1 MDDLDAW
8 FPYKSFRPHQRRM
21 LDLVAET
28 ATGGGIAM
36 IDAPTGSGKS
46 SAVAA
51 LLARAKGRKVVVAV
65 RTVSQLNTFV
75 RELELI
81 RKKRGGLKFAYLVG
95 KGNMCPMAGAGDTY
109 RLCEGLKTF
118 STSLMRERAQ
128 RGALLPSKDPFIRQ
142 QMRRVSMDHPVICPH
157 FIHTRN
163 YAETSE
169 GLKMVPSAKLRTLGE
184 RACSRLVPPENL
196 HEFCGDLC
204 PYEVMLQAA
213 READVV
219 LVNFYHLFDKQ
230 IREQIYDSL
239 DIEAERTLLLID
251 EAHNCGDTIQSIQSV
266 SLGERTL
273 ESAYHE
279 IGAMRSRQSS
289 ADAILRILPRITAF
303 MESLRRS
310 WKDEDWFDPAIFSR
324 HVLGGSLYT
333 NFDQII
339 EDLLSLSEAIRERN
353 MQSGEFRESA
363 AERLC
368 DFFYH
373 ILRST
378 ESNAFLSV
386 YKKADDEVFLE
397 VRNIDPADTLQEIA
411 AAHPCTVLISG
422 TLSPVESY
430 RRYYFSDAQVA
441 TLSLPNAF
449 PRENRKILCT
459 GDITS
464 AYSQRRDP
472 ENNARIREYI
482 KTFSRLGGNLAVYFP
497 SYELLNTYTT
507 DLGPALS
514 GKEVFIE
521 PGNTAEASAALKRF
535 LSLPAQGRAGI
546 LFGVCGGKWSEGLD
560 YRGELLTGA
569 MVIGLPL
576 APFNPV
582 RKMVI
587 EYYRTKFGEEGEFIS
602 YTLPAVNRALQALG
616 RVLRTP
622 EDTGMLVLG
631 DARFL
636 EKRVRSG
643 LPPWM
648 QEELVACDTASC
660 AEAVVQW
667 R

>member
-1 MDDLDAW
+1 MDGLDAW
-8 FPYKSFRPHQRRM
+8 FPYESFRPHQRGM

-28 ATGGGIAM
+28 AASGGIAM

-51 LLARAKGRKVVVAV
+51 LLAAARGRKVVVAV

-95 KGNMCPMAGAGDTY
+95 KGNMCPMAGEGDTY

-128 RGALLPSKDPFIRQ
+128 RGALVPGNDPFIRQ
-142 QMRRVSMDHPVICPH
+142 QMRRVSHDHPVICPH

-184 RACSRLVPPENL
+184 RACSRLVAPENL

-266 SLGERTL
+266 SLGERFL

-279 IGAMRSRQSS
+279 IGAMRSRQSC
-289 ADAILRILPRITAF
+289 ADAVLVILPRITAF

-310 WKDEDWFDPAIFSR
+310 WKTEDWFDPAIFSR
-324 HVLGGSLYT
+324 HVLNGSLYQSL
-333 NFDQII
+333 DQII
-339 EDLLSLSEAIRERN
+339 DDLLSLSEVIKERN
-353 MQSGEFRESA
+353 MQAGEFRESA

-373 ILRST
+373 IMRST
-378 ESNAFLSV
+378 ESNAYLSL
-386 YKKADDEVFLE
+386 YKKVDEEVFLE
-397 VRNIDPADTLQEIA
+397 VRNIDPGDTLQEIA
-411 AAHPCTVLISG
+411 SAHPCTVLISG

-430 RRYYFSDAQVA
+430 RRYYFGDTPVA

-449 PRENRKILCT
+449 PRANRRLLCT

-464 AYSQRRDP
+464 AYRQRRDP
-472 ENNARIREYI
+472 GNTARIREYI
-482 KTFSRLGGNLAVYFP
+482 ETFSRLQGNLAVYFP
-497 SYELLNTYTT
+497 SYELLNTYTA
-507 DLGPALS
+507 DLRSTLS
-514 GKEVFIE
+514 GKEVFVE
-521 PGNTAEASAALKRF
+521 PGNSAEASAALKRF
-535 LSLPAQGRAGI
+535 LSLPAQGKAGV

-560 YRGELLTGA
+560 YRGELLNGA

-587 EYYRTKFGEEGEFIS
+587 EYYRSKFGDEGEFIS
-602 YTLPAVNRALQALG
+602 YTLPAINRALQALG

-622 EDTGMLVLG
+622 EDRGMLVLG
-631 DARFL
+631 ESRFL
-636 EKRVRSG
+636 ERRVRSG

-648 QEELVACDTASC
+648 QEELVACDTQSF
-660 AEAVVQW
+660 AEEVRSW

>member
-8 FPYKSFRPHQRRM
+8 FPYESYRPHQRGM
-21 LDLVAET
+21 LDLVART
-28 ATGGGIAM
+28 AAEGGIAM

-51 LLARAKGRKVVVAV
+51 LLARARGRKVVVAV

-81 RKKRGGLKFAYLVG
+81 RKKRGRLKFAYLVG

-128 RGALLPSKDPFIRQ
+128 RGALVPVKDPFIRQ
-142 QMRRVSMDHPVICPH
+142 QMRRVSMDHPVICPY
-157 FIHTRN
+157 FIHTRS

-169 GLKMVPSAKLRTLGE
+169 GLKMLPSAKLRTLGE
-184 RACSRLVPPENL
+184 RACSRPVAPETL

-219 LVNFYHLFDKQ
+219 LVNFHHLFDKQ
-230 IREQIYDSL
+230 IREQIFDSL

-266 SLGERTL
+266 SLGERNL
-273 ESAYHE
+273 EAAYHE

-289 ADAILRILPRITAF
+289 ADAVLRILPRITAF

-310 WKDEDWFDPAIFSR
+310 WKEEDWFDPAIFSR
-324 HVLGGSLYT
+324 HVLGGSLYAT
-333 NFDQII
+333 FDQII

-353 MQSGEFRESA
+353 IQAGEFRESA

-373 ILRST
+373 ILRAT

-386 YKKADDEVFLE
+386 YKKVDEEVFLE

-430 RRYYFSDAQVA
+430 RRYYFGDTEVA

-449 PRENRKILCT
+449 PREHRRLFCT
-459 GDITS
+459 RDITS
-464 AYSQRRDP
+464 AYRQRRDP
-472 ENNARIREYI
+472 ENTARIGEYI
-482 KTFSRLGGNLAVYFP
+482 RTFAGVGGNLAVYFP
-497 SYELLNTYTT
+497 SYDLLNTHTASFGAT
-507 DLGPALS
+507 LA

-521 PGNTAEASAALKRF
+521 ASNSSEAAAALKRF

-587 EYYRTKFGEEGEFIS
+587 EYYRSKFGEEGEFIS
-602 YTLPAVNRALQALG
+602 YTLPAINRGLQALG

-622 EDTGMLVLG
+622 EDTGLLVLG
-631 DARFL
+631 DSRFL
-636 EKRVRSG
+636 DRRVHAG

-648 QEELVACDTASC
+648 QEELAACDTASF
-660 AEAVVQW
+660 AEAVRAW

>member
-1 MDDLDAW
+1 MDELDAW
-8 FPYKSFRPHQRRM
+8 FPYESFRPHQRRM
-21 LDLVAET
+21 LELVAET
-28 ATGGGIAM
+28 AAGGGIAM

-81 RKKRGGLKFAYLVG
+81 RKKRGRLKFAYLVG

-128 RGALLPSKDPFIRQ
+128 RGALLPSKDPFIKQ
-142 QMRRVSMDHPVICPH
+142 QMRRVSMDHPVICPY

-169 GLKMVPSAKLRTLGE
+169 GLKMVPAAKLRTLGE
-184 RACSRLVPPENL
+184 RASTRLVAPENL

-279 IGAMRSRQSS
+279 IGGMRSRQSS
-289 ADAILRILPRITAF
+289 ADAVLRILPRITA
-303 MESLRRS
+303 
-310 WKDEDWFDPAIFSR
+310 FDPAIFSR

-333 NFDQII
+333 TFDQII

-363 AERLC
+363 AERMC

-386 YKKADDEVFLE
+386 YKKVDDEVFLE
-397 VRNIDPADTLQEIA
+397 VRNIDPADSLQEIA

-422 TLSPVESY
+422 TLSPVDSY
-430 RRYYFSDAQVA
+430 RRYYFGEAQVA

-449 PRENRKILCT
+449 PKENRKILCT

-472 ENNARIREYI
+472 GNTARIREYI
-482 KTFSRLGGNLAVYFP
+482 GTFSRLSGNLAVYFP
-497 SYELLNTYTT
+497 SYEFLNTYTA
-507 DLGPALS
+507 DLGPSLS

-535 LSLPAQGRAGI
+535 LSLPAQRRAGI

-587 EYYRTKFGEEGEFIS
+587 EYYRSKFGEEGEFIS

-636 EKRVRSG
+636 ERRVRPG

-648 QEELVACDTASC
+648 QEELVACDTGSF
-660 AEAVVQW
+660 AEAVRAW